1 MRRVILILTLFVAS
15 CGSSGPLSLLTG
27 GGPNVAANVQAGAEN
42 TQQVVANQ
50 TETTAGRDVV
60 TSERQVE
67 ASRVETVT
75 ITNDRVPPWVL
86 LLGLVGWLLPTPSQM
101 GEGMGKAVMWLFR
114 RKKHGIQTIEEKLE
128 PTIRR

>member
-1 MRRVILILTLFVAS
+1 MIGRLLLISALFLSS
-15 CGSSGPLSLLTG
+15 CTTGPLSLLTG

-42 TQQVVANQ
+42 TQQAVANQ
-50 TETTAGRDVV
+50 NETNAGRDIVS
-60 TSERQVE
+60 SEKHVE

-101 GEGMGKAVMWLFR
+101 GESIGRAAMWLFR
-114 RKKHGIQTIEEKLE
+114 K
-128 PTIRR
+128 RRAVH